1 MGFQKRRFWLF
12 CWFRGATFERTEE
25 EEGESAAGVLA
36 GHEGVHAL
44 PPVVAALLPRPLL
57 RFRDDLA
64 LQVDQQVA
72 EFLEPGAVE
81 VTALVRGLDRAAC
94 LCCGAA
100 RAAGAATSVGGHSY
114 SVQSASEVL
123 TIALS
128 GGGALNASYR
138 GERPS

>member
-1 MGFQKRRFWLF
+1 MVLAF
-12 CWFRGATFERTEE
+12 CWFRGAAFERTEE

-72 EFLEPGAVE
+72 EFREPGAGGGD
-81 VTALVRGLDRAAC
+81 RPGGGLDRA
-94 LCCGAA
+94 GVPWKGRTA
-100 RAAGAATSVGGHSY
+100 RLLRRRPWAGSCTRSS
-114 SVQSASEVL
+114 QPP
-123 TIALS
+123 
-128 GGGALNASYR
+128 R
-138 GERPS
+138 C